1 MSSLHRIFVISLTY
15 AKWAF
20 RNPAT
25 YFFMVF
31 FMPISILTP
40 LLLIASDRYAVDV
53 IAGALLFTAV
63 SSTISD
69 TSQNVSFD
77 RYRKKLSFY
86 VTSPIKP
93 AEYMF
98 GVALSP
104 LEYNIFGTL
113 LVLIIGML
121 IIKFRLGI
129 VQVVSILMVV
139 VAAWF
144 ISALLGFITGLYG
157 PQQYQMNAALN
168 NVLGFGLTF
177 LAPTYYPIEIL
188 PPVLQKVS
196 YISYTTHLALIS
208 KAIIRGNPVNMTN
221 VAAVGIFLLLC
232 VVIII
237 KGLQWRE

>member
-1 MSSLHRIFVISLTY
+1 MISLTY

-40 LLLIASDRYAVDV
+40 LLLIASEKYAVDV

-86 VTSPIKP
+86 VTRPIKP
-93 AEYMF
+93 VEYMF

-104 LEYNIFGTL
+104 LEYNIFGSL
-113 LVLIIGML
+113 LVLIIGMVVL
-121 IIKFRLGI
+121 KFRLGI
-129 VQVVSILMVV
+129 LSVLSILLVV
-139 VAAWF
+139 ITAWF

-157 PQQYQMNAALN
+157 PRQYQMNAALN
-168 NVLGFGLTF
+168 NVLAFGVTF

-196 YISYTTHLALIS
+196 YVSYTTHLALIS
-208 KAIIRGNPVNMTN
+208 KAIIRGTPVNMEN